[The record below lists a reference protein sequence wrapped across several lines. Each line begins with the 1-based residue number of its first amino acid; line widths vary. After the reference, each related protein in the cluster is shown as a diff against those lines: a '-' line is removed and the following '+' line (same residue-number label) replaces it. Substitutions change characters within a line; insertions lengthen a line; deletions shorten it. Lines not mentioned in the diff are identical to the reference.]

1 MTNAESIRQPASF
14 RDPSGFVFSI
24 GGIVYRQINNSYR
37 QKYKKLI
44 DSGLYDKLI
53 EKKLIVPHV
62 ETDEIKPLTKD
73 AFKIIKPEQLHFISY
88 PYEWSFSQLKDVAI
102 NTLEIQQIALNYG
115 MSLKDASAYNL
126 QFMDGRAALIDTL
139 SFDNYIEGK
148 PWIAYRQFCQHFLAP
163 LSLMKY
169 GNIHYGQLL
178 KTYIDGIPLNFA
190 SSQLPFRTRLNPLL
204 LFHIHLHSKSQS
216 AFSDKP
222 RPKSTRKVS
231 QFGLKGIIDSLK
243 SGISKYKWNIPKTEW
258 RDYYEETNYSEGAF
272 QSKKEF
278 IEESLD
284 VLKPKKVFD
293 MGANTG
299 EFSRLA
305 SSRGIFTLAFDI
317 DPAAV
322 EMNYQRNSKVGETK
336 MLPLLMDITNPSP
349 GLGWA
354 NKERYSLSQR
364 GGADLMFALA
374 LIHHLAISHNL
385 PFLLVAEY
393 FSKLCTNLIIEF
405 VPKDDSQLQR
415 LLSSRD
421 DIFDTYNQECFELD
435 FNKYFT
441 TINSMTFDDSNR
453 ILYLMRSNKWT

>member
-1 MTNAESIRQPASF
+1 MTNIESIRQPASF

-37 QKYKKLI
+37 QEYEQLI

-62 ETDEIKPLTKD
+62 ETDEVKPLTKD
-73 AFKIIKPEQLHFISY
+73 AFKIIKPEQLPFISY
-88 PYEWSFSQLKDVAI
+88 PYEWSFSQLKDAAL
-102 NTLEIQQIALNYG
+102 NTLEIQQIALDYD
-115 MSLKDASAYNL
+115 MTLKDASAYNL
-126 QFMDGRAALIDTL
+126 QFIDGRPVLIDTL

-169 GNIHYGQLL
+169 GSIHYGQLL
-178 KTYIDGIPLNFA
+178 KAFIDGIPLDFA
-190 SSQLPFRTRLNPLL
+190 SSQLPFMTRLNHLL
-204 LFHIHLHSKSQS
+204 LFHIHLHSKSQT

-222 RPKSTRKVS
+222 RPETTRKVS
-231 QFGLKGIIDSLK
+231 QFGLRGIIDSLK
-243 SGISKYKWNIPKTEW
+243 TGINKYKWNIPKTEW
-258 RDYYEETNYSEGAF
+258 RDYYEATNYSDGAF

-278 IEESLD
+278 IEEYLD
-284 VLKPKKVFD
+284 VLKPKTVFD

-322 EMNYQRNSKVGETK
+322 EMNYLRNNKAGETK
-336 MLPLLMDITNPSP
+336 ILPLLMDITNPSP

-354 NKERYSLSQR
+354 NEERYSLAQR
-364 GGADLMFALA
+364 GEADLMFALA
-374 LIHHLAISHNL
+374 LIHHLCISNNL
-385 PFLLVAEY
+385 PFRLVAEY
-393 FSKLCTNLIIEF
+393 FSKLCNNLIIEF
-405 VPKDDSQLQR
+405 VAKDDSQVQR
-415 LLSSRD
+415 LLSSRN
-421 DIFDTYNQECFELD
+421 DIFDNYNQDCFESDFNECF
-435 FNKYFT
+435 T
-441 TINSMTFDDSNR
+441 IINSKKVDDSKR
-453 ILYLMRSNKWT
+453 VLYFMETR

>member
-1 MTNAESIRQPASF
+1 MINAESIRQPASF

-24 GGIVYRQINNSYR
+24 GGKVYRQINNSYR
-37 QKYKKLI
+37 QEYEKLI
-44 DSGLYDKLI
+44 DSGLYDELT

-62 ETDEIKPLTKD
+62 ETDEVEPLTKD
-73 AFKIIKPEQLHFISY
+73 AFKIIKPEQLPFISY
-88 PYEWSFSQLKDVAI
+88 PYEWSFSQLKDAALT
-102 NTLEIQQIALNYG
+102 TLEIQQIALDYG

-126 QFMDGRAALIDTL
+126 QFIDGRPVLIDTL
-139 SFDNYIEGK
+139 SFDQYIEGK

-169 GNIHYGQLL
+169 GSIHYGQFL
-178 KTYIDGIPLNFA
+178 KAFIDGIPLDFA
-190 SSQLPFRTRLNPLL
+190 SSQLPFMTRLNPLL
-204 LFHIHLHSKSQS
+204 LFHIHLHSKSQT

-222 RPKSTRKVS
+222 RPETTREVS
-231 QFGLKGIIDSLK
+231 QIGIKGIIDSLK
-243 SGISKYKWNIPKTEW
+243 TGISKYKWKIPKTEW

-278 IEESLD
+278 IEEYLD
-284 VLKPKKVFD
+284 ILKPKTVFD

-322 EMNYQRNSKVGETK
+322 EMNYQRNSKDGETK
-336 MLPLLMDITNPSP
+336 ILPLLMDITNPSP

-354 NKERYSLSQR
+354 NEERYSLAQR

-393 FSKLCTNLIIEF
+393 FSKLCNNLIIEF

-421 DIFDTYNQECFELD
+421 DIFDNYNQDCFESD
-435 FNKYFT
+435 FNEYFT
-441 TINSMTFDDSNR
+441 IINSKKVDASNR
-453 ILYLMRSNKWT
+453 VLYFMEKK